1 MADKQGQMALTQAH
15 NGAIERTID
24 VRKIWAIVLKNWMV
38 MKGDKVRL
46 FPLILMPIVMIV
58 IFGYAAGNIP
68 KQIPAALVDYDHS
81 GFSSS
86 VVGQLSAMDIFSVK
100 YFVGTQDE
108 GKALMDR
115 GLVKVLFVIPQG
127 MGGKVASGQSA
138 ELDVMVDESDS
149 SVASISKSSAQAFAQ
164 QLSEQIT
171 AQRLDAISAMAGSG
185 RADLQKAASS
195 SPSESQASL
204 SATSSQSAVASYWS
218 NANYVNSRS
227 SAQTSATVQGLQN
240 SLGYLV
246 DQNEIVNSFSP
257 ASVASATVALLAT
270 GDQQQSVL
278 QQIGS
283 YQGLQAAQAMLM
295 RDAAGIYSNYVAI
308 ASQAAGQAKAAQ
320 VSARF
325 LDSADSRLAAISA
338 SAQQA
343 SNPVG
348 VQFVEPY
355 GYGRKGIDF
364 LLPAI
369 LAMTIFQGASMGLGR
384 AIAGERKDGS
394 LTRVF
399 LTPTSSVT
407 IVLGTQ
413 VFYLLLETVRSCL
426 LVLVAIML
434 FGVSITGNIADI
446 IFIIAIFSLGCTG
459 IGMVLSV
466 IAKSQDQYMALAM
479 MISLPSMFLSGV
491 FFPVQTMP
499 PVLQGMAQ
507 FLPITYAADAL
518 RGIMVKGFSTY
529 LIFNDI
535 LVLLLFFA
543 ATFALTM
550 VFFKRELA

>member
-1 MADKQGQMALTQAH
+1 MADKKQPALTQMH
-15 NGAIERTID
+15 NGAVERAID
-24 VRKIWAIVLKNWMV
+24 VRKVWAIVLKNWMV

-86 VVGQLSAMDIFSVK
+86 VAAQLSSMDIFSVK

-115 GLVKVLFVIPQG
+115 GKVKVLFVIPQG
-127 MGGKVASGQSA
+127 MGGKVKSGQSA

-149 SVASISKSSAQAFAQ
+149 SVAQISKSSAQAFAQ
-164 QLSEQIT
+164 QLSAQIT
-171 AQRLDAISAMAGSG
+171 AQRLDAISAMASAG
-185 RADLQKAASS
+185 RADLQKAGAASA
-195 SPSESQASL
+195 SQPQAGL
-204 SATSSQSAVASYWS
+204 STASSQSAVASYWN
-218 NANYVNSRS
+218 NAKYINSLS
-227 SAQTSATVQGLQN
+227 SGQVSATVQGLQN

-246 DQNEIVNSFSP
+246 DQNEIANSFSP
-257 ASVASATVALLAT
+257 ASMAAATVALLAT

-283 YQGLQAAQAMLM
+283 YQGLQGAQAMLM
-295 RDAAGIYSNYVAI
+295 RDAAGIYSNYAAI

-320 VSARF
+320 VSTRF
-325 LDSADSRLAAISA
+325 LESADSKLAAIS
-338 SAQQA
+338 SGAQQA
-343 SNPVG
+343 SNPVD

-399 LTPTSSVT
+399 LTPTSSTT
-407 IVLGTQ
+407 IILGTQ
-413 VFYLLLETVRSCL
+413 VFYLLLETVRSSL
-426 LVLVAIML
+426 LVLVAVML
-434 FGVSITGNIADI
+434 FGVSITGNITDI

-499 PVLQGMAQ
+499 PVLQGLAQ

-518 RGIMVKGFSTY
+518 RGIMVKGFPAY